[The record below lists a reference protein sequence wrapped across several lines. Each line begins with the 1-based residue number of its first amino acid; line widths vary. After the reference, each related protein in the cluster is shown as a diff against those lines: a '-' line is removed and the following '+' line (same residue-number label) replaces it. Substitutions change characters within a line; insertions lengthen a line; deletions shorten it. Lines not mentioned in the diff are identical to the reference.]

1 LSDILS
7 ALRFV
12 QGAVAK
18 KDFVPAMTH
27 FRIEKGTVRSFNG
40 NMGISTPIA
49 LDLECT
55 PKAET
60 LVRAIANCE
69 ETAVLSM
76 TQKGRLKVQS
86 GKFKAFI
93 ENLEGEVPHVTPAGD
108 IVQIDGAALL
118 DSFQK
123 ISSFVGNDASRPWTN
138 GILLRGQSA
147 FATNNVC
154 LIEYWLAIDIPF
166 VVNIPG
172 TAVDEIIRVNEP
184 PSHLQ
189 LSNNSVT
196 FHYNGGRWIR
206 TQLYVTQWPDISR
219 VLDQPSNPLPIDPK
233 LYKALENLTMFSDDL
248 TRIYIKDGVLK
259 THLEDEMG
267 ASYEVD
273 GLGITGLY
281 QIKMLQLLEGVA
293 ETADFSRYP
302 NPVLFFGKNLRGAIV
317 GMRG

>member
-1 LSDILS
+1 MLKELK
-7 ALRFV
+7 FV

-40 NMGISTPIA
+40 TMAICSPIA

-60 LVRAIANCE
+60 LVRAISNCE
-69 ETAVLSM
+69 ETVMLSL
-76 TQKGRLKVQS
+76 TEKGRLKVQS
-86 GKFKAFI
+86 GSFRAFI
-93 ENLEGEVPHVTPAGD
+93 ETIEGDTPHLEPSGR
-108 IVQIDGAALL
+108 IVQINGAALL

-123 ISSFVGNDASRPWTN
+123 ISTFIGNDASRPWTN

-172 TAVDEIIRVNEP
+172 TAVKEVIRVNEP
-184 PSHLQ
+184 PIHLQ
-189 LSNNSVT
+189 LDDNSVT
-196 FHYNGGRWIR
+196 FHYEGGRWIR
-206 TQLYVTQWPDISR
+206 TQLYITHWPDISK
-219 VLDQPSNPLPIDPK
+219 VLDQPSYPSPVDPR
-233 LYKALENLTMFSDDL
+233 LYQALDSLSQFSDEL
-248 TRIYIKDGVLK
+248 TRVHLKNGVLR
-259 THLEDEMG
+259 THLEEEIG
-267 ASYEVD
+267 ASYEVN
-273 GLGITGLY
+273 GLGIDGLY
-281 QIKMLQLLEGVA
+281 QIKMLRLLEGVA
-293 ETADFSRYP
+293 ETADFTRYP
-302 NPVLFFGKNLRGAIV
+302 QPVLFFGKNLRGAIV

>member
-1 LSDILS
+1 MLKELK
-7 ALRFV
+7 FV

-40 NMGISTPIA
+40 NLAICSPIA

-55 PKAET
+55 PKADP

-69 ETAVLSM
+69 EEVVLSL
-76 TQKGRLKVQS
+76 TEKGRLRVQS
-86 GKFKAFI
+86 GRFKAFI
-93 ENLEGEVPHVTPAGD
+93 ETIEGDTPHLEPSGKLTD
-108 IVQIDGAALL
+108 IDGAKLL
-118 DSFQK
+118 DSFVK
-123 ISSFVGNDASRPWTN
+123 ISAFVGNDASRPWTN

-166 VVNIPG
+166 VVNIPI
-172 TAVDEIIRVNEP
+172 TAVKEVVRVGEP

-189 LSNNSVT
+189 LDDNSIT
-196 FHYNGGRWIR
+196 FHYTGGRWIR
-206 TQLYVTQWPDISR
+206 TQLYVTKWPDMSKL
-219 VLDQPSNPLPIDPK
+219 LDQPSTPSPVDPR
-233 LYKALENLTMFSDDL
+233 LYTALDNLSMFSDEL
-248 TRIYIKDGVLK
+248 TRVYLKEGVLR
-259 THLEDEMG
+259 THTEDELG

-281 QIKMLQLLEGVA
+281 QIKMLRLLEGVA
-293 ETADFSRYP
+293 ETADFTRYP
-302 NPVLFFGKNLRGAIV
+302 QPVLFFGKNLRGAIV
-317 GMRG
+317 GMRDQSV

>member
-1 LSDILS
+1 MLKELK
-7 ALRFV
+7 FV

-40 NMGISTPIA
+40 NLAICSPIA

-60 LVRAIANCE
+60 LVRAISNCE
-69 ETAVLSM
+69 ENVVLSL
-76 TQKGRLKVQS
+76 TEKGRLKVQS
-86 GKFKAFI
+86 GSFRAFI
-93 ENLEGEVPHVTPAGD
+93 ETIDGDTPHLEPSGK
-108 IVQIDGAALL
+108 IVQINGASLV
-118 DSFQK
+118 DSFKK
-123 ISSFVGNDASRPWTN
+123 ISAFVGNDASRPWTN

-154 LIEYWLAIDIPF
+154 VIEHWLGIDIPF

-172 TAVDEIIRVNEP
+172 TAVKEIIRVDEP
-184 PSHLQ
+184 PIHLQ
-189 LSNNSVT
+189 LDDNSVT
-196 FHYNGGRWIR
+196 FHYTDGRWIR
-206 TQLYVTQWPDISR
+206 TQLYVTEWPDISR
-219 VLDQPSNPLPIDPK
+219 VLDQPFNTSPVDPR
-233 LYKALENLTMFSDDL
+233 LYHALDSLSMFSDEL
-248 TRIYIKDGVLK
+248 TRVHLKDGLLR
-259 THLEDEMG
+259 THLDDETG

-281 QIKMLQLLEGVA
+281 QIKMLRLLEGVA
-293 ETADFSRYP
+293 EHADFTRYP
-302 NPVLFFGKNLRGAIV
+302 DPVLFFGKNLRGAIV

>member
-1 LSDILS
+1 MLNE
-7 ALRFV
+7 LRFV

-40 NMGISTPIA
+40 NLAICSPIA

-55 PKAET
+55 PKADP

-69 ETAVLSM
+69 EEVILSL
-76 TQKGRLKVQS
+76 TVKGRLRVQS
-86 GKFKAFI
+86 GRFRAFI
-93 ENLEGEVPHVTPAGD
+93 ETIEGDTPHVEPSGR
-108 IVQIDGAALL
+108 IVQINGAALL
-118 DSFQK
+118 DSFVK

-166 VVNIPG
+166 VVNIPSI
-172 TAVDEIIRVNEP
+172 AVREVTRIGEP

-189 LSNNSVT
+189 LDDNSIT
-196 FHYNGGRWIR
+196 FHYTGGRWIR
-206 TQLYVTQWPDISR
+206 TQLYVTQWPDMSKL
-219 VLDQPSNPLPIDPK
+219 LDQKSIQSPVDPR
-233 LYKALENLTMFSDDL
+233 LYHALDNLSMFADDL
-248 TRIYIKDGVLK
+248 GRVYLKDGILR
-259 THLEDEMG
+259 THTEEEIG
-267 ASYEVD
+267 ASYEVS

-281 QIKMLQLLEGVA
+281 QIKMLRLLEGVA
-293 ETADFSRYP
+293 ETADFTRYP
-302 NPVLFFGKNLRGAIV
+302 EPVLFYGKNLRGAIV

>member
-1 LSDILS
+1 MLKELK
-7 ALRFV
+7 FV
-12 QGAVAK
+12 LGAVAK

-40 NMGISTPIA
+40 HLGICSPIA

-55 PKAET
+55 PKADP
-60 LVRAIANCE
+60 LVRAITQCE
-69 ETAVLSM
+69 EEVVLSL
-76 TQKGRLKVQS
+76 TEKGRLRVQS
-86 GKFKAFI
+86 GRFRAFI
-93 ENLEGEVPHVTPAGD
+93 ETIEGETPHLEPMGD

-123 ISSFVGNDASRPWTN
+123 INTFIGNDASRPWTN

-154 LIEYWLAIDIPF
+154 IIEYWLAIDIPF

-172 TAVDEIIRVNEP
+172 TAVKEIIRVGEA

-189 LSNNSVT
+189 LSENSVT
-196 FHYNGGRWIR
+196 FHYTGGRWIR
-206 TQLYVTQWPDISR
+206 TQLFVTHWPDISK
-219 VLDQPSNPLPIDPK
+219 VLDQASTPVPIDPR
-233 LYKALENLTMFSDDL
+233 LYHALDSLAVFSDEL
-248 TRIYIKDGVLK
+248 TRVYLK
-259 THLEDEMG
+259 EGILRTHTEDEIG

-281 QIKMLQLLEGVA
+281 QIKMLRLLEGVA
-293 ETADFSRYP
+293 ETADFTRYP
-302 NPVLFFGKNLRGAIV
+302 QPVLFFGKNLRGAIV

>member
-1 LSDILS
+1 MLKELK
-7 ALRFV
+7 FV

-40 NMGISTPIA
+40 NLAICSPIA

-55 PKAET
+55 PKADP
-60 LVRAIANCE
+60 LVRAISNCE
-69 ETAVLSM
+69 EEVVLSL
-76 TQKGRLKVQS
+76 TEKGRLRVQS
-86 GKFKAFI
+86 GRFKAFI
-93 ENLEGEVPHVTPAGD
+93 ETIEGDTPHFPPPSGRFVE
-108 IVQIDGAALL
+108 INGAALL
-118 DSFQK
+118 DSFIK

-166 VVNIPG
+166 VINIPG
-172 TAVDEIIRVNEP
+172 SAVKEVIRVGEP
-184 PSHLQ
+184 PSNLQ
-189 LSNNSVT
+189 LDDNSIT
-196 FHYNGGRWIR
+196 FHYPGGRWIR
-206 TQLYVTQWPDISR
+206 TQLYVTQWPDISK
-219 VLDQPSNPLPIDPK
+219 VLDQSSTAVPVDPR
-233 LYKALENLTMFSDDL
+233 LYPALDNLDMFADEL
-248 TRIYIKDGVLK
+248 GRVHLKDGILR
-259 THLEDEMG
+259 THLVDEVG

-281 QIKMLQLLEGVA
+281 QIKMLRLLEGVA
-293 ETADFSRYP
+293 ETADFTRYP
-302 NPVLFFGKNLRGAIV
+302 DPVLFFGKNLRGAIV

>member
-1 LSDILS
+1 MDILS
-7 ALRFV
+7 ALKFT

-40 NMGISTPIA
+40 NMAISTPIP
-49 LDLECT
+49 LDIECT

-60 LVRAIANCE
+60 LIRAISNCE
-69 ETAVLSM
+69 ETVVLSM

-86 GKFKAFI
+86 GKFRAFI
-93 ENLEGEVPHVTPAGD
+93 ENLEGDVPHVEPAGK
-108 IVQIDGAALL
+108 IVNMDGAALL
-118 DSFQK
+118 DAFRK
-123 ISSFVGNDASRPWTN
+123 ISSFVGNDAARPWTN

-166 VVNIPG
+166 VVNIPI
-172 TAVDEIIRVNEP
+172 TAITEILRVNEP

-189 LSNNSVT
+189 LSDNSVT
-196 FHYNGGRWIR
+196 FHYSEDRWIR
-206 TQLYVTQWPDISR
+206 TQLYVAQWPDISKI
-219 VLDQPSNPLPIDPK
+219 LDQPSNPIPIDPI
-233 LYKALENLTMFSDDL
+233 LYKALDNLAVFADDVN
-248 TRIYIKDGVLK
+248 RIYMKDTVLK
-259 THLEDEMG
+259 THIEEEIG
-267 ASYEVD
+267 ASYEVE

-281 QIKMLQLLEGVA
+281 QIKMLRLLEDVA
-293 ETADFSRYP
+293 QTADFTRYP

-317 GMRG
+317 GMRA

>member
-1 LSDILS
+1 MLKELK
-7 ALRFV
+7 FV

-40 NMGISTPIA
+40 NLGICSPIA
-49 LDLECT
+49 LDIECT

-69 ETAVLSM
+69 EEVVLSL
-76 TQKGRLKVQS
+76 TEKGRLKVQS
-86 GKFKAFI
+86 GRFKAFI
-93 ENLEGEVPHVTPAGD
+93 ETIEGETPHLEPSGRMVD
-108 IVQIDGAALL
+108 IDGAKLL
-118 DSFQK
+118 DSFEK
-123 ISSFVGNDASRPWTN
+123 ISTFIGNDASRPWTN

-154 LIEYWLAIDIPF
+154 VIEYWLAIDIPF

-172 TAVDEIIRVNEP
+172 TAVKEVIRVGEP

-189 LSNNSVT
+189 LDDNSVT
-196 FHYNGGRWIR
+196 FHYPGGRWIR
-206 TQLYVTQWPDISR
+206 TQLYITHWPDISK
-219 VLDQPSNPLPIDPK
+219 VLDKPSKPVSVDPR
-233 LYKALENLTMFSDDL
+233 LYPALDNLTMFADEL
-248 TRIYIKDGVLK
+248 TRIHIQEGVLR
-259 THLEDEMG
+259 THLGDEQG

-281 QIKMLQLLEGVA
+281 QIKMLRLLQGVA
-293 ETADFSRYP
+293 ETADFTRYP
-302 NPVLFFGKNLRGAIV
+302 EPVLFFGKNLRGAIV

>member
-1 LSDILS
+1 MLKELK
-7 ALRFV
+7 FV

-40 NMGISTPIA
+40 HMAICSPIA

-55 PKAET
+55 PKAES
-60 LVRAIANCE
+60 LVKAISNCE
-69 ETAVLSM
+69 ETVMLSL
-76 TQKGRLKVQS
+76 TEKGRLKVQS
-86 GKFKAFI
+86 GRFRAFI
-93 ENLEGEVPHVTPAGD
+93 ETIEGDTPHLEPSGK
-108 IVQIDGAALL
+108 IVEINGAALL

-123 ISSFVGNDASRPWTN
+123 ISSFVGNDAARPWTN

-172 TAVDEIIRVNEP
+172 TAVKEVIRVDEP

-189 LSNNSVT
+189 LDDNSVT
-196 FHYNGGRWIR
+196 FHYTGGRWIR
-206 TQLYVTQWPDISR
+206 TQLYITQWPDISK
-219 VLDQPSNPLPIDPK
+219 VLDQPSAPVPVDPR
-233 LYKALENLTMFSDDL
+233 LYQALDSLAQFSDEL
-248 TRIYIKDGVLK
+248 TRVHLKDGILR
-259 THLEDEMG
+259 THMEDEVG

-281 QIKMLQLLEGVA
+281 QIKMLRLLEGVA
-293 ETADFSRYP
+293 ETADFTRYP
-302 NPVLFFGKNLRGAIV
+302 NPVLFFGHNLRGAIV